1 MQENE
6 QLDAFELA
14 LKQKAKVLQE
24 CQEQKERKSCTGCE
38 LFFDCETRKEYVNS
52 CYNSM
57 SKGNTGSDGGFD
69 F

>member
-14 LKQKAKVLQE
+14 LKQKAKILQE